1 MATQLTIIN
10 DILAELR
17 EDTVADAN
25 TTTYS
30 KLIGK
35 FVNRAKS
42 WAEDVNHRWSVY
54 ITEISTT
61 ITADSSTRSFDLTT
75 TTDRSILLRDTDHD
89 WLPQAYDITTDE
101 VGQLQ
106 DIPYSDL
113 LRERA
118 LTSDTTKTETT
129 PRNFSVISDS
139 DGRGWTIL
147 TIWPVATGETARSWR
162 TYWYVPQADLALDGT
177 DDGTEIKLPAR
188 PIELYALY
196 LALNERGEEMGQP
209 GGLAFQSATDALA
222 SALERDMQVQN
233 KNRSRQGDWNND
245 EYL

>member
-1 MATQLTIIN
+1 MATQITIIN
-10 DILAELR
+10 DVLSELR

-42 WAEDVNHRWSVY
+42 WAEDVNHHWSVY

-61 ITADSSTRSFDLTT
+61 ITADGSTRSFDLTT
-75 TTDRSILLRDTDHD
+75 TNDRSVLLRDTDKD
-89 WLPQAYDITTDE
+89 WVPQAYDITTDE

-118 LTSDTTKTETT
+118 LTADTTKTVTT
-129 PRNFSVISDS
+129 PFNFAVTADT
-139 DGRGWTIL
+139 DGRGWTLIL
-147 TIWPVATGETARSWR
+147 VWPVGSTETARSWR
-162 TYWYVPQADLALDGT
+162 TYWYIPQADLALDGT

-209 GGLAFQSATDALA
+209 GGLAFQAATDALA
-222 SALERDMQVQN
+222 SALELDKQVQN
-233 KNRSRQGDWNND
+233 KNLSSAHDWNNQ